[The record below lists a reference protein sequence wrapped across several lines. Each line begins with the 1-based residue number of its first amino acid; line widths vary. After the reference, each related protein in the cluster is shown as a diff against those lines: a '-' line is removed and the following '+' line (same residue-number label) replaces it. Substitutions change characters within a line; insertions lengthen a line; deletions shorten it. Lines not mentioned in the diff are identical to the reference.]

1 VFDLKVLKISYI
13 ILSFILSN
21 LCFCGKIDTNLNHGA
36 TVEKEKRT
44 IYSWALYDWANSAY
58 ATTVM
63 AGFFPIFFKSYYST
77 GVEATTSTAH
87 LGFANSISSF
97 IIVLVAPLLGA
108 MADSGSLKKRFLF
121 LFAYLGILMSA
132 ALALVNHGE
141 WQLAAF
147 IYILGNIGFM
157 GADIFYDGL
166 LPSISERK
174 TADHI
179 SGLGFALG
187 YLGGGILFTLNVAMV
202 QNFSLFGLED
212 EAHAIKASFL
222 SVALWWALFSLP
234 VFLFVEEKKKEP
246 KNIVALLRDGYSR
259 LQNTF
264 SKIKEIKGIFIF
276 LIAYWL
282 YIDGVDTI
290 IRMAVDYGMAI
301 GFDSKNLIFAL
312 LIVQFVG
319 FPATLIFAKIAQL
332 WDTKKAIFL
341 AIGIYL
347 FITLWATFMQNVYE
361 FYILAVMIALV
372 QGGIQAL
379 SRSYY
384 SKMIPKEHAAEF
396 FGFYNF
402 LGKFAAIL
410 GPLLVA
416 VVALLSQNS
425 RASIGSVAILF
436 ILGAILLYFVDEKK
450 TADSAKNALK

>member
-1 VFDLKVLKISYI
+1 MQTD
-13 ILSFILSN
+13 
-21 LCFCGKIDTNLNHGA
+21 
-36 TVEKEKRT
+36 KRT
-44 IYSWALYDWANSAY
+44 IYSWALYDWANSVY

-63 AGFFPIFFKSYYST
+63 AGFFPIFFKSYYSAD
-77 GVEATTSTAH
+77 VEATLSTAH

-97 IIVLVAPLLGA
+97 IIVLIAPLLGA

-132 ALALVNHGE
+132 ALALVSQGE

-147 IYILGNIGFM
+147 IYILGNVGFM

-166 LPSISERK
+166 LPSISDRK
-174 TADHI
+174 NVDFV
-179 SGLGFALG
+179 SGLGFAFG
-187 YLGGGILFTLNVAMV
+187 YLGGGILFSINVLML
-202 QNFSLFGLED
+202 QNFSLFGLEG
-212 EAHAIKASFL
+212 EAEAIKASFL

-234 VFLFVEEKKKEP
+234 LFLFVEERKKESRSAA
-246 KNIVALLRDGYSR
+246 ALLKDGYLR
-259 LQNTF
+259 LKNTF
-264 SKIKEIKGIFIF
+264 SKIKKLKGVLLF
-276 LIAYWL
+276 LLAYWL

-290 IRMAVDYGMAI
+290 IRMAVDYGMAL

-319 FPATLIFAKIAQL
+319 FPATLLFAKIAQL

-347 FITLWATFMQNVYE
+347 FITLWATVMEKVYE

-416 VVALLSQNS
+416 LVALFTQNS
-425 RASIGSVAILF
+425 RASIGSVAVLF
-436 ILGAILLYFVDEKK
+436 ILGAILLYFVDEKNSVN
-450 TADSAKNALK
+450 DRLLS

>member
-1 VFDLKVLKISYI
+1 MQTD
-13 ILSFILSN
+13 
-21 LCFCGKIDTNLNHGA
+21 
-36 TVEKEKRT
+36 KRT

-77 GVEATTSTAH
+77 DVEATLSTAH

-97 IIVLVAPLLGA
+97 IIVLIAPLLGA

-132 ALALVNHGE
+132 ALALVSQGE

-147 IYILGNIGFM
+147 IYILGNVGFM
-157 GADIFYDGL
+157 GADTFYDAL
-166 LPSISERK
+166 LPSISDRK
-174 TADHI
+174 NVDYI
-179 SGLGFALG
+179 SGLGFAFG
-187 YLGGGILFTLNVAMV
+187 YLGGGILFSINVLML
-202 QNFSLFGLED
+202 QDFSFFGLD
-212 EAHAIKASFL
+212 SEAEAIKASFI
-222 SVALWWALFSLP
+222 SVAVWWTLFSLP
-234 VFLFVEEKKKEP
+234 LFWFVEEKKKEP
-246 KNIVALLRDGYSR
+246 KSAASLLKDGYLR
-259 LQNTF
+259 LKNTF
-264 SKIKEIKGIFIF
+264 SKIKKLKGVLLF

-290 IRMAVDYGMAI
+290 IRMAVDYGMAL

-319 FPATLIFAKIAQL
+319 FPATLMFAKIAQF

-347 FITLWATFMQNVYE
+347 FITLWATMMEKVYE
-361 FYILAVMIALV
+361 FYMLAVMIAFV

-416 VVALLSQNS
+416 LVALFTQNS

-436 ILGAILLYFVDEKK
+436 IFGAILLYFVDEKK
-450 TADSAKNALK
+450 TADNAKIALK